1 VANEWIVHCT
11 NANRTGFGKTMTDQ
25 VLPANPPTFAERLR
39 TAGIEPSDSDE
50 MRLNKSLLMLATGLV
65 CVSMMLWAGLY
76 WLLGSALS
84 MNVPMLFLLLLA
96 GNMVIF
102 IGTRHFDF
110 FRVSQLGLLLFLP
123 FVAQWMTGNLI
134 TSSGIIL
141 WGLLGPIG
149 AILCIGA
156 RQSLGWFIAWVVL
169 AALSGAAD
177 YYVMDLVAMQK
188 SVITLRIS
196 LLFFTLNF
204 ISVAAIS
211 YALLLY
217 SIEQKRLMQERLEQQ
232 RRQLVAASEAAD
244 NLMRGPVI
252 FI

>member
-1 VANEWIVHCT
+1 
-11 NANRTGFGKTMTDQ
+11 
-25 VLPANPPTFAERLR
+25 
-39 TAGIEPSDSDE
+39 

-65 CVSMMLWAGLY
+65 CVSMMVWAGLY
-76 WLLGSALS
+76 WLLGSAFS

-96 GNMVIF
+96 GNMMIF
-102 IGTRHFDF
+102 IATRHFDF

-123 FVAQWMTGNLI
+123 FVAQWMSGNLI

-169 AALSGAAD
+169 AALSGAVD
-177 YYVMDLVAMQK
+177 YYLMDLAVLQK
-188 SVITLRIS
+188 SVIASLRLS

-232 RRQLVAASEAAD
+232 RRQLAAASEAAD

>member
-1 VANEWIVHCT
+1 MFVAHIGTVWLQQDHDRSSSPGES
-11 NANRTGFGKTMTDQ
+11 
-25 VLPANPPTFAERLR
+25 PTFAERLR

-50 MRLNKSLLMLATGLV
+50 MRLNKSFDAGNGLV

-76 WLLGSALS
+76 WLLGSAFS

-96 GNMVIF
+96 GNMIIF

-123 FVAQWMTGNLI
+123 FVAQWMSGNLI

-169 AALSGAAD
+169 AALSGAVD
-177 YYVMDLVAMQK
+177 YYLMDLAVLQK
-188 SVITLRIS
+188 SVIASLRTS
-196 LLFFTLNF
+196 LFFFTLNF

-232 RRQLVAASEAAD
+232 RRQLAAASEAAD

>member
-1 VANEWIVHCT
+1 M
-11 NANRTGFGKTMTDQ
+11 GFSKTMTDQ

-76 WLLGSALS
+76 WLLGSAFS

-96 GNMVIF
+96 GNMIIF

-123 FVAQWMTGNLI
+123 FVAQWMSGNLI

-169 AALSGAAD
+169 AALSGAVD
-177 YYVMDLVAMQK
+177 YYLMDLAVLQK
-188 SVITLRIS
+188 SVIASLRTS
-196 LLFFTLNF
+196 LFFFTLNF

-232 RRQLVAASEAAD
+232 RRQLAAASEAAD

>member
-1 VANEWIVHCT
+1 M
-11 NANRTGFGKTMTDQ
+11 TMTDQ
-25 VLPANPPTFAERLR
+25 ILPARPLTFAERLR
-39 TAGIEPSDSDE
+39 AGGIEPDDSDE
-50 MRLNKSLLMLATGLV
+50 MRLNKSLLMLATGLI
-65 CVSMMLWAGLY
+65 CASMMLWAALY

-84 MNVPMLFLLLLA
+84 MNVPMLFLLLMA
-96 GNMVIF
+96 GNMIIF
-102 IGTRHFDF
+102 IATRNFDF
-110 FRVSQLGLLLFLP
+110 FRVSQLGLILFLP

-141 WGLLGPIG
+141 WGLLAPIG

-156 RQSLGWFIAWVVL
+156 RQSFGWFIAWVVL
-169 AALSGAAD
+169 AVLSGAAD
-177 YYVMDLVAMQK
+177 YYLVDTAIVQK
-188 SVITLRIS
+188 SIAALRTS
-196 LLFFTLNF
+196 LFFFTLNF

-217 SIEQKRLMQERLEQQ
+217 SIEQKRLMQERLEQS
-232 RRQLVAASEAAD
+232 RRQLAAASEAAD

>member
-1 VANEWIVHCT
+1 MTI
-11 NANRTGFGKTMTDQ
+11 TDQ
-25 VLPANPPTFAERLR
+25 ILPANPPTFAERLR
-39 TAGIEPSDSDE
+39 AGGIEPDDSDE
-50 MRLNKSLLMLATGLV
+50 MRLNKSLLLLATGLV
-65 CVSMMLWAGLY
+65 CASMMLWAALY
-76 WLLGSALS
+76 WLLGAPLS

-96 GNMVIF
+96 GNMIVF
-102 IGTRHFDF
+102 IGMRRFDF
-110 FRVSQLGLLLFLP
+110 FRISQLGLLLFLP

-169 AALSGAAD
+169 AALSGAVD
-177 YYVMDLVAMQK
+177 YYVMDTVVVQK
-188 SVITLRIS
+188 SMAALRIS
-196 LLFFTLNF
+196 LVFFTLNF

-217 SIEQKRLMQERLEQQ
+217 SIEQKRLMQERLEQS
-232 RRQLVAASEAAD
+232 RRQLEAASEAAD

>member
-1 VANEWIVHCT
+1 
-11 NANRTGFGKTMTDQ
+11 MTDQ

-76 WLLGSALS
+76 WLLGAALS

-177 YYVMDLVAMQK
+177 YYLMDLVVQQK
-188 SVITLRIS
+188 SVIASLRIS

-217 SIEQKRLMQERLEQQ
+217 SIEQKRLMQERLEQS
-232 RRQLVAASEAAD
+232 RRQLEAASEAAD

>member
-1 VANEWIVHCT
+1 
-11 NANRTGFGKTMTDQ
+11 M
-25 VLPANPPTFAERLR
+25 
-39 TAGIEPSDSDE
+39 S
-50 MRLNKSLLMLATGLV
+50 
-65 CVSMMLWAGLY
+65 
-76 WLLGSALS
+76 
-84 MNVPMLFLLLLA
+84 
-96 GNMVIF
+96 
-102 IGTRHFDF
+102 
-110 FRVSQLGLLLFLP
+110 
-123 FVAQWMTGNLI
+123 GNLI

-169 AALSGAAD
+169 AALSGAVD
-177 YYVMDLVAMQK
+177 YYLMDLAVLQK
-188 SVITLRIS
+188 SVIASLRTS
-196 LLFFTLNF
+196 LFFFTLNF

-232 RRQLVAASEAAD
+232 RRQLAAASEAAD

>member
-1 VANEWIVHCT
+1 M
-11 NANRTGFGKTMTDQ
+11 GFSKTMTDQ

-76 WLLGSALS
+76 WLLGSAFS

-96 GNMVIF
+96 GNMIIF

-123 FVAQWMTGNLI
+123 FVAQWMSGNLI

-169 AALSGAAD
+169 AALSGAVD
-177 YYVMDLVAMQK
+177 YYLMDLAVLQK
-188 SVITLRIS
+188 SVIASLRTS
-196 LLFFTLNF
+196 LFSSPSTS
-204 ISVAAIS
+204 SVSPRSAMRCC
-211 YALLLY
+211 
-217 SIEQKRLMQERLEQQ
+217 SIRSSRN
-232 RRQLVAASEAAD
+232 A
-244 NLMRGPVI
+244 
-252 FI
+252 

>member
-1 VANEWIVHCT
+1 
-11 NANRTGFGKTMTDQ
+11 MTEQ
-25 VLPANPPTFAERLR
+25 ILPANPLTFVERLR
-39 TAGIEPSDSDE
+39 SGGIEPDDSDE

-65 CVSMMLWAGLY
+65 CASMMLWAALY
-76 WLLGSALS
+76 WLLGAAFSI
-84 MNVPMLFLLLLA
+84 NIPMLFLLLMA

-141 WGLLGPIG
+141 WGLLAPIG

-156 RQSLGWFIAWVVL
+156 RQSFGWFIARVVL

-177 YYVMDLVAMQK
+177 YSLVDTVAVQK
-188 SVITLRIS
+188 SIAAMRTS
-196 LLFFTLNF
+196 LFFFTLNC

-211 YALLLY
+211 YALLLF
-217 SIEQKRLMQERLEQQ
+217 SIEQKRLMQERLEQS
-232 RRQLVAASEAAD
+232 RRALEAASEAAD

>member
-1 VANEWIVHCT
+1 M
-11 NANRTGFGKTMTDQ
+11 GFSKTMTDQ

-76 WLLGSALS
+76 WLLGSAFS

-96 GNMVIF
+96 GKMIIF

-123 FVAQWMTGNLI
+123 FVAQWMSGNLI

-169 AALSGAAD
+169 AALSGAVD
-177 YYVMDLVAMQK
+177 YYLMDLAVLQK
-188 SVITLRIS
+188 SVIASLRTS
-196 LLFFTLNF
+196 LFFFTLNF

-232 RRQLVAASEAAD
+232 RRQLAAASEAAD

>member
-1 VANEWIVHCT
+1 
-11 NANRTGFGKTMTDQ
+11 MTDQ
-25 VLPANPPTFAERLR
+25 VLPADPPTFAERLR
-39 TAGIEPSDSDE
+39 AAGIEPDDSDE

-65 CVSMMLWAGLY
+65 CVSMMLWAALY

-84 MNVPMLFLLLLA
+84 MNVPILFLLLLA
-96 GNMVIF
+96 GNMMFF
-102 IGTRHFDF
+102 IATRRFDF
-110 FRVSQLGLLLFLP
+110 FRISQLGLLLFLP
-123 FVAQWMTGNLI
+123 YVAQWMTGNLI

-169 AALSGAAD
+169 AALSGAVD
-177 YYVMDLVAMQK
+177 YYLMDMVVLQK
-188 SVITLRIS
+188 SVTALRIS

-217 SIEQKRLMQERLEQQ
+217 SIEQKRLMQERLEQS
-232 RRQLVAASEAAD
+232 RRQLEAASEAAD

>member
-1 VANEWIVHCT
+1 MIFVHCT
-11 NANRTGFGKTMTDQ
+11 NENRTGCGQTMTDQ
-25 VLPANPPTFAERLR
+25 VLPANPLTFAERLR

-50 MRLNKSLLMLATGLV
+50 MRLNKSLLMLATGMV

-76 WLLGSALS
+76 WLLGSAFS

-123 FVAQWMTGNLI
+123 FAAQWMTGNLI

-169 AALSGAAD
+169 AILSGAVD
-177 YYVMDLVAMQK
+177 YYLMDLVVLQK
-188 SVITLRIS
+188 SVIASLRLS
-196 LLFFTLNF
+196 LIFFTLNF
-204 ISVAAIS
+204 VSVAAIS

-217 SIEQKRLMQERLEQQ
+217 SIEQKRLIQERLEQS
-232 RRQLVAASEAAD
+232 RRQLEAASEAAD
-244 NLMRGPVI
+244 GLMRGPVI